1 MKAKWHFALSEI
13 MDKKKAEGGD
23 INAVI

>member
-1 MKAKWHFALSEI
+1 

-23 INAVI
+23 INAVIKWFHNAGARKG